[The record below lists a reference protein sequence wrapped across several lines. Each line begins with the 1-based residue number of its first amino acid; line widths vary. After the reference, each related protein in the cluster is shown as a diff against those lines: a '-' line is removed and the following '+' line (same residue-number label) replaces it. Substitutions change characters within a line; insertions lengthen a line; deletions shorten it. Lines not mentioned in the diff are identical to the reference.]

1 MADLFL
7 QVIIALPVVAW
18 LIVVLAGLI
27 IFAFKSL
34 WVIGPTQVGL
44 VRKRFGW
51 KRLEAGSPVALNGA
65 AGYQAEL
72 LTAGLR
78 FKLWPLYTVTR
89 HPLVQIPAG
98 QIGVVIAQVG
108 NALPIGAKS
117 AIYKPEFGSFQ
128 DIRSFMSNGGEKGV
142 QRTVLAPGT
151 VAAIHPVGFLVVAL
165 NHVYGVPVADE
176 YVSLLHRAGGGLTHQ
191 TFGLSDEQMMV
202 VRIQPRT
209 TNDGALIDMVGIVTT
224 LEGSPSPKGA
234 MANRLSDFDDIAA
247 LEASPAARNS
257 DLVEAILNSKNDAH
271 NNYQD
276 FQAFLDAGGRIGLQH
291 DPLLYGAYNLNPF
304 LVSVEMVPML
314 VVNQGQV
321 AVVKAFVGLATE
333 DTSGA
338 DFKFGSLVRP
348 GHRGIWEEPLRTGKY
363 AINPRVYAVE
373 IVPTFILTLNWA
385 DETSTAHSLDKD
397 LSPIEAKSS
406 EGFVFLIDLQVQIH
420 VPDSDAPR
428 VISTV
433 GTMGNLVNEVLQA
446 AVGNHFRDK
455 LQSMPAIDFIQ
466 KRADV
471 QQQAQDHITERL
483 KVYRVETRGVYI
495 QDVVFPAQLVQVLTS
510 REIAN
515 QQKATY
521 DAERAAQDQR
531 LLLEASRG
539 RADQQS
545 ALAQSMIGVD
555 IARNRAAAVQ
565 AAADGEAY
573 RLTKVGEASAVQT
586 RAEGLAVAAGLEAQQ
601 KAVGAGQAAV
611 INVAKALAGGTQRF
625 MPENLAI
632 TAGGGDGGI
641 GIGPLVPQ
649 LMRFLQAWDKGSG
662 SMPAG
667 ADPDHPDPKVPAE
680 PVSAREQGATPVMGW
695 AISPGVSVEK
705 MAGPR

>member
-1 MADLFL
+1 MMDLLL
-7 QVIIALPVVAW
+7 QVLASEPQLIWLVPVLV
-18 LIVVLAGLI
+18 ILI
-27 IFAFKSL
+27 IVTINSL
-34 WVIGPTQVGL
+34 WMIGPTQVGL
-44 VRKRFGW
+44 VRKRFSW
-51 KRLEAGSPVALNGA
+51 KRLESGSPVAFNGA
-65 AGYQAEL
+65 AGYQADL

-78 FKLWPLYTVTR
+78 FKLWPWFTVTR

-108 NALPIGAKS
+108 NPLPIGAKS
-117 AIYKPEFGSFQ
+117 AVYKHEFGSFQ
-128 DIRSFMSNGGEKGV
+128 DVASFMRNGGEKGV
-142 QRTVLAPGT
+142 QRIVLPPGT

-176 YVSLLHRAGGGLTHQ
+176 YVSLLRRAGGGLTHQ
-191 TFGLSDEQMMV
+191 TFGLIDEQMMV

-209 TNDGALIDMVGIVTT
+209 TTDGKLIDMVGIITT
-224 LEGSPSPKGA
+224 LEGSPSPQGA
-234 MANRLSDFDDIAA
+234 MANRLGDFADIAA
-247 LEASPAARNS
+247 LEANPATQNS
-257 DLVEAILNSKNDAH
+257 ELVEAVLNSKNDAH

-333 DTSGA
+333 DTSGV

-385 DETSTAHSLDKD
+385 DETSTAHNLDKD

-406 EGFVFLIDLQVQIH
+406 EGFVFQIDLQVQIH

-471 QQQAQDHITERL
+471 QGQAQDHITERL

-495 QDVVFPAQLVQVLTS
+495 QDVVFPKQLVDVLTA

-515 QQKATY
+515 QQRATY

-531 LLLEASRG
+531 LMLEASRG

-565 AAADGEAY
+565 AQADGEAY
-573 RLTKVGEASAVQT
+573 RLDKVGEASAVQT
-586 RAEGLAVAAGLEAQQ
+586 RAEGLAVAAGLEAQTR
-601 KAVGAGQAAV
+601 AVGASQAAV
-611 INVAKALAGGTQRF
+611 INVAKALAGGAQRF

-632 TAGGGDGGI
+632 TGGGGGDSLGI
-641 GIGPLVPQ
+641 APLLPQ
-649 LMRFLQAWDKGSG
+649 LMRFLQDRGST
-662 SMPAG
+662 PADD
-667 ADPDHPDPKVPAE
+667 ANPHPDPTEREATQAPE
-680 PVSAREQGATPVMGW
+680 PMHRATTPTATPSNGD
-695 AISPGVSVEK
+695 APG
-705 MAGPR
+705 

>member
-1 MADLFL
+1 MMESFRQILDSVPGYSWL
-7 QVIIALPVVAW
+7 VVVAAAV
-18 LIVVLAGLI
+18 LIVVLAN
-27 IFAFKSL
+27 SM

-44 VRKRFGW
+44 VRKRFSR
-51 KRLEAGSPVALNGA
+51 KRLEGGSPVALNGA
-65 AGYQAEL
+65 AGYQADL
-72 LTAGLR
+72 LTPGLR
-78 FKLWPLYTVTR
+78 FKPWPWYTVTR

-108 NALPIGAKS
+108 KPLPIGAKS

-128 DIRSFMSNGGEKGV
+128 DISAFMSSGGEKGV
-142 QRTVLAPGT
+142 QRTVLPPGT

-176 YVSLLHRAGGGLTHQ
+176 YVSLLRSAGGGLTHQ
-191 TFGLSDEQMMV
+191 TFGLLDEQMVV

-209 TNDGALIDMVGIVTT
+209 TTDGRLIDMVGIVTT
-224 LEGSPSPKGA
+224 LEGTPSPKGA
-234 MANRLSDFDDIAA
+234 MANRLGDFDDIAR
-247 LEASPAARNS
+247 LEANPETRDS

-333 DTSGA
+333 DTSGT

-385 DETSTAHSLDKD
+385 NETSTAHSLDKD

-406 EGFVFLIDLQVQIH
+406 EGFVFVIDLQVQIH

-466 KRADV
+466 KRAEV

-495 QDVVFPAQLVQVLTS
+495 QDVVFPKQLVEVLTA

-521 DAERAAQDQR
+521 DAERSAQDQR

-539 RADQQS
+539 KADQQS
-545 ALAQSMIGVD
+545 ALAQSMVGVD

-601 KAVGAGQAAV
+601 T
-611 INVAKALAGGTQRF
+611 GGWRG
-625 MPENLAI
+625 P
-632 TAGGGDGGI
+632 GGGDQCRQGLGERHAALHAGESGDHGCGGRRRV
-641 GIGPLVPQ
+641 GY
-649 LMRFLQAWDKGSG
+649 RS
-662 SMPAG
+662 AG
-667 ADPDHPDPKVPAE
+667 ATVDA
-680 PVSAREQGATPVMGW
+680 VSAGVGQRDSLDSGWERCRAREPGGGRGNGPGTRGGANAVGDH
-695 AISPGVSVEK
+695 ARRD
-705 MAGPR
+705 A

>member
-1 MADLFL
+1 MMDPFL
-7 QVIIALPVVAW
+7 QALTSAPRASW
-18 LIVVLAGLI
+18 LIAVLLALI
-27 IFAFKSL
+27 VIAIKSL

-51 KRLEAGSPVALNGA
+51 KRLDGGSPVALNGA

-78 FKLWPLYTVTR
+78 FKLWPWYTVTR

-108 NALPIGAKS
+108 KPLPIGAKS
-117 AIYKPEFGSFQ
+117 AAYKADFGSFQ
-128 DIRSFMSNGGEKGV
+128 DVRAFMTNGGEKGV
-142 QRTVLAPGT
+142 QRTVLSPGT

-176 YVSLLHRAGGGLTHQ
+176 YVRLLHAAGGGLTHA
-191 TFGLSDEQMMV
+191 TFGLSDQQMKV
-202 VRIQPRT
+202 VRIQPST
-209 TNDGALIDMVGIVTT
+209 SEDGKLVDMIGIVTT

-234 MANRLSDFDDIAA
+234 IANRLGDFDDIAM
-247 LEASPAARNS
+247 LEANPATRNS

-385 DETSTAHSLDKD
+385 DETSSAHSLDKD

-406 EGFVFLIDLQVQIH
+406 EGFVFIIDLQVQIH

-466 KRADV
+466 KRGDV
-471 QQQAQDHITERL
+471 QQQAQEHITERL

-495 QDVVFPAQLVQVLTS
+495 QDVVFPAQLVEVLTS

-539 RADQQS
+539 KADQQS
-545 ALAQSMIGVD
+545 ALAQSMVGVD
-555 IARNRAAAVQ
+555 IARNKAAAVQ

-611 INVAKALAGGTQRF
+611 INVAKALATGTQRF

-632 TAGGGDGGI
+632 TSGGGDSGI
-641 GIGPLVPQ
+641 GIGPLIPQ
-649 LMRFLQAWDKGSG
+649 LMRLLQGWDKGSG
-662 SMPAG
+662 SG
-667 ADPDHPDPKVPAE
+667 SSGGDPDRQDPAAPAE
-680 PVSAREQGATPVMGW
+680 QVAVQEPGAASIMRWGITPSVTPGSAAQR
-695 AISPGVSVEK
+695 
-705 MAGPR
+705 